1 MTNKELVNKLMQLD
15 PDAEIV
21 IHTIC
26 ANDRCEHEMDDT
38 LTEDGVSTFNSPNG
52 KTYIYLEG

>member
-1 MTNKELVNKLMQLD
+1 MTNKELVAKLLEMD

-26 ANDRCEHEMDDT
+26 ANDRCCHEMDDT
-38 LTEDGVSTFNSPNG
+38 LTYDGVEEFNIPNG
-52 KTYIYLEG
+52 KTYIYLES